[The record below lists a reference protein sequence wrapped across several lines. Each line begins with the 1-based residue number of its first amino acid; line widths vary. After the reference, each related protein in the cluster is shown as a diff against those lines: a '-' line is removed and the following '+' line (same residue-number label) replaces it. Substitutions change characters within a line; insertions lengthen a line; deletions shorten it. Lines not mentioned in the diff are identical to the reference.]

1 MKIYIKCKNI
11 APLRNLDETIDNKS
25 FNLGILAR
33 NGSGKTFISRLFRL
47 LEMHSITDI
56 STINRLITIDQSN
69 AQFIF
74 GVSEKNGRVIE
85 NITID
90 ISKDSI
96 PTIPNHYYIYHTFNQ
111 DYVDDNIRALGYE
124 HESDVQGYILGKT
137 NIDISEDK
145 SKLESIEKARTQLY
159 EDIVLKINSYI
170 QQKWCCFQT

>member
-1 MKIYIKCKNI
+1 MKQKYARLAREELENNEKDKEDAMKIYIKCKNI

-74 GVSEKNGRVIE
+74 GVSEKTGE
-85 NITID
+85 
-90 ISKDSI
+90 
-96 PTIPNHYYIYHTFNQ
+96 
-111 DYVDDNIRALGYE
+111 
-124 HESDVQGYILGKT
+124 
-137 NIDISEDK
+137 
-145 SKLESIEKARTQLY
+145 
-159 EDIVLKINSYI
+159 
-170 QQKWCCFQT
+170 